1 MRGSLFN
8 RVLVTLLASLLVLWL
23 GATALSVWR
32 VHREAGVLHDRQLAQ
47 TAQVLLALAGQEIVE
62 HLEQGDT
69 PYTASRTNG
78 DALGLSDLA
87 AHLAEYSSPGG
98 LEFHIHATDDSF
110 QFHSGGFPRGLDDDG
125 VADGFTDRAFSDG
138 QSWRIYTRHD
148 DARIVAVQVTQQLAE
163 RNRMRDAIMSAI
175 LPPLVAGLPLTIA
188 LTLLHVRRARRP
200 LTALA
205 EALAVR
211 GPQQLTPIRVEH
223 PPSEIAPIVTALN
236 RLVERLRE
244 RMESERRFTADAAHE
259 LRTPLAA
266 LQSDAELALESTG
279 ERRDAALSR
288 LRAGTRRAAR
298 LVGQMLTLARIDPI
312 AGIEDVER
320 LELGALAQE
329 VLSALAPVAARGELE
344 LSLDERTGAYI
355 RGHAALI
362 EVLLRNLVDN
372 AIRYTPPGGQ
382 IEVSIGT
389 DAQGV
394 FLRVADSGP
403 GIPREVRER
412 VLQPFYRHAS
422 ANVPGTGLGL
432 SIVVR
437 VAKLHHAT
445 LTLGDA
451 QAGGLEA
458 TVRFPADG

>member
-1 MRGSLFN
+1 MLAAEHTLIVLDRGLPD
-8 RVLVTLLASLLVLWL
+8 RDGLQVLAAVRSAGIDTPTLVLTAR
-23 GATALSVWR
+23 GAVDERIEGLETGADDYLAKPCDL
-32 VHREAGVLHDRQLAQ
+32 REFRAR
-47 TAQVLLALAGQEIVE
+47 LLALE
-62 HLEQGDT
+62 
-69 PYTASRTNG
+69 
-78 DALGLSDLA
+78 
-87 AHLAEYSSPGG
+87 
-98 LEFHIHATDDSF
+98 
-110 QFHSGGFPRGLDDDG
+110 
-125 VADGFTDRAFSDG
+125 
-138 QSWRIYTRHD
+138 
-148 DARIVAVQVTQQLAE
+148 
-163 RNRMRDAIMSAI
+163 
-175 LPPLVAGLPLTIA
+175 
-188 LTLLHVRRARRP
+188 RRARRP

-244 RMESERRFTADAAHE
+244 RMETERRFTADAAHE

-320 LELGALAQE
+320 FELGALAQE

-382 IEVSIGT
+382 IVVSIGT

-412 VLQPFYRHAS
+412 VLQPFYRHAG